1 MMVCWFTDEKCGK
14 SKPFILEWWCFL
26 GICLSMF
33 IQSSIHAST
42 HQTLPSCLSNHIKMH
57 YIDHYTPL
65 KTVYHP
71 LHQSHP
77 FNHAIY
83 PNLPPNKKKQPPHQD
98 RVLVSRRIGKKN
110 WTFEVIDDTSNLSTT
125 AAIKKVRKNLSEKIS
140 STWNILRVFLWFWR
154 IFFFIDPPLFWHV
167 VAFTTYDVL
176 DS

>member
-1 MMVCWFTDEKCGK
+1 MLQRRHGPSLDWFRAKEPCCGWGDIGKGEMMVCWFTDEKCGK

-42 HQTLPSCLSNHIKMH
+42 HLTLPSCLSNHIKIQ

-77 FNHAIY
+77 FNLYQSIQIS
-83 PNLPPNKKKQPPHQD
+83 PQTPKKKQQQKTPHQD
-98 RVLVSRRIGKKN
+98 RVLVSRRIGTKN

-125 AAIKKVRKNLSEKIS
+125 AAIKKVTKH
-140 STWNILRVFLWFWR
+140 LR
-154 IFFFIDPPLFWHV
+154 
-167 VAFTTYDVL
+167 
-176 DS
+176 